1 MEEKNV
7 LPRFLNFA
15 YQAHKKY
22 FYVMMFSSLVTSAQ
36 TIFSAYTISLL
47 IGCIEKGQ
55 LERSYQM
62 VALIAVVEI
71 ILLLLNKLMKRLLE
85 IHRVAMQEIINQ
97 KTSEK
102 IMSLPFAY
110 LEDPYY
116 MELKKNVQMGINNM
130 GAVYLLCDGF
140 FKIISNILSLAG
152 LGFIIFTF
160 DPVLVAILLIGI
172 LLNIIL
178 VKLSMRSQIRFFHEL
193 LPINYKYGYYNR

>member
-1 MEEKNV
+1 
-7 LPRFLNFA
+7 
-15 YQAHKKY
+15 
-22 FYVMMFSSLVTSAQ
+22 
-36 TIFSAYTISLL
+36 
-47 IGCIEKGQ
+47 
-55 LERSYQM
+55 M

-140 FKIISNILSLAG
+140 FKIIIMIPNICSYE
-152 LGFIIFTF
+152 TCR
-160 DPVLVAILLIGI
+160 
-172 LLNIIL
+172 NIH
-178 VKLSMRSQIRFFHEL
+178 R
-193 LPINYKYGYYNR
+193 